1 MGAFPLDGFLPEQP
15 KKERRPM
22 KVEISVPEVV
32 SVFEEIQ
39 AQPEK
44 VQDIDFLRKEILVRE
59 GKGAK
64 DGVITM
70 SPGG

>member
-1 MGAFPLDGFLPEQP
+1 
-15 KKERRPM
+15 M